1 MSEDFRGTPL
11 VRTAV
16 SRNAIGELH
25 YIFASWKNIVASIN
39 DGHVRS
45 NTKIQPQVV
54 MKDANNPPAKRK
66 KPVPMALQ
74 RVRYETAIPTTSFI
88 MEAAR
93 ADAIPILPE
102 KKAALPLE
110 RRCLKIRLTDRE
122 CGQNSCRCAS
132 SEATE
137 EIKESRLST

>member
-11 VRTAV
+11 VRTSV

-102 KKAALPLE
+102 KGRSTIGEEMPEDK
-110 RRCLKIRLTDRE
+110 TD
-122 CGQNSCRCAS
+122 G
-132 SEATE
+132 
-137 EIKESRLST
+137 

>member
-66 KPVPMALQ
+66 SPFRWLCNGSGMKRRFQPPLSLWKPQ
-74 RVRYETAIPTTSFI
+74 GRTRY
-88 MEAAR
+88 R
-93 ADAIPILPE
+93 YCQ

>member
-1 MSEDFRGTPL
+1 
-11 VRTAV
+11 V

-110 RRCLKIRLTDRE
+110 RRCLKIRLRIGNVDRTAV
-122 CGQNSCRCAS
+122 GVPVPRQRKKLRKAGYQPKPK
-132 SEATE
+132 
-137 EIKESRLST
+137 IR

>member
-1 MSEDFRGTPL
+1 
-11 VRTAV
+11 
-16 SRNAIGELH
+16 
-25 YIFASWKNIVASIN
+25 
-39 DGHVRS
+39 
-45 NTKIQPQVV
+45 
-54 MKDANNPPAKRK
+54 
-66 KPVPMALQ
+66 MALQ

-122 CGQNSCRCAS
+122 CGQNSCRCAG

-137 EIKESRLST
+137 EIKESRLSTKTQDTMKEWRTTAIGKEHRSPLAKCKPIKGVKVWKLIK